1 MTTYTAPLKDMQFV
15 LHELAGLD
23 AIARLPGYEEVSP
36 DLVDSVLEGAA
47 TFASEIWGPLNQVG
61 DQEGLKHHDD
71 GRVTTPKGFIEA
83 YAKFVESGWN
93 GLRFDPDFGGQG
105 LPKLVDTA
113 VMEMWNASNMAFSMA
128 PLLTQGAIEALFLR
142 GSDDQKQRFLHKM
155 VSGEWTGTMNLTEP
169 QAGSDLG
176 LIRSKATP
184 RGDHYLI
191 QGQKT

>member
-113 VMEMWNASNMAFSMA
+113 VMEMWNAS
-128 PLLTQGAIEALFLR
+128 
-142 GSDDQKQRFLHKM
+142 
-155 VSGEWTGTMNLTEP
+155 
-169 QAGSDLG
+169 
-176 LIRSKATP
+176 
-184 RGDHYLI
+184 
-191 QGQKT
+191 

>member
-83 YAKFVESGWN
+83 YAKFVE
-93 GLRFDPDFGGQG
+93 
-105 LPKLVDTA
+105 
-113 VMEMWNASNMAFSMA
+113 
-128 PLLTQGAIEALFLR
+128 
-142 GSDDQKQRFLHKM
+142 
-155 VSGEWTGTMNLTEP
+155 
-169 QAGSDLG
+169 
-176 LIRSKATP
+176 
-184 RGDHYLI
+184 
-191 QGQKT
+191 